1 MERAER
7 KLPGV
12 CVCGGVWA
20 GGGSRGHLDPGL
32 SRVTR
37 GDSYF
42 KVYSAELMNSY
53 ELELRDKGQQ
63 AMRVDE
69 GSSAPPP
76 PTPPPGPPILVLVGC
91 AGLALCSLLCFQPTP
106 QRWCLLGAADWGAI
120 GRARRDLGRW
130 ESGMAS
136 LKR

>member
-76 PTPPPGPPILVLVGC
+76 PTPPPGPPILVLVGWC
-91 AGLALCSLLCFQPTP
+91 WPCPLLTAVFPAHPTEVVLAGGC
-106 QRWCLLGAADWGAI
+106 
-120 GRARRDLGRW
+120 
-130 ESGMAS
+130 
-136 LKR
+136 